1 MSSAECM
8 IVASIISIGDE
19 VVCGLVP
26 DTNASHLARKL
37 EEMGAFVKKH
47 SAVRDELAE
56 IKNAL
61 TAAGESSDIV
71 MVTGGLGPT
80 ADDLTREA
88 MAELTGRELVVDERA
103 EQKLREFFERRG
115 RPLHSANLKQATMP
129 EGAEPLL
136 NDRGTAAGFSM
147 KFKRADFFFMPGVP
161 AEMVHMFDAL
171 VAPALKEKLSG
182 CSRYTRSLIVMGV
195 SESDLGAELGDL
207 MERGRNPEVG
217 TMAQTG
223 QIRVR
228 VTGRG
233 GGGEDIR
240 RLVDSTLE
248 TVRERLG
255 VAVAAEDNVELQ
267 DKVVE
272 LLIKS
277 GKKLAVAESCTGGM
291 VSAALIDV
299 PGVSGCFLEG
309 VIAYSNEAKIR
320 ILGVPGEQIERH
332 GAVSEEVAAAMARGL
347 RENSGADMALA
358 ITGIAGPGGG
368 TAEKP
373 VGLVYI
379 AVSDDNGE
387 ECARLLIPG
396 QRGQVRERATK
407 SALNML
413 RLRLMGV
420 S

>member
-1 MSSAECM
+1 
-8 IVASIISIGDE
+8 
-19 VVCGLVP
+19 
-26 DTNASHLARKL
+26 
-37 EEMGAFVKKH
+37 
-47 SAVRDELAE
+47 
-56 IKNAL
+56 
-61 TAAGESSDIV
+61 
-71 MVTGGLGPT
+71 
-80 ADDLTREA
+80 
-88 MAELTGRELVVDERA
+88 
-103 EQKLREFFERRG
+103 
-115 RPLHSANLKQATMP
+115 
-129 EGAEPLL
+129 
-136 NDRGTAAGFSM
+136 
-147 KFKRADFFFMPGVP
+147 
-161 AEMVHMFDAL
+161 
-171 VAPALKEKLSG
+171 
-182 CSRYTRSLIVMGV
+182 
-195 SESDLGAELGDL
+195 
-207 MERGRNPEVG
+207 
-217 TMAQTG
+217 MAQTG